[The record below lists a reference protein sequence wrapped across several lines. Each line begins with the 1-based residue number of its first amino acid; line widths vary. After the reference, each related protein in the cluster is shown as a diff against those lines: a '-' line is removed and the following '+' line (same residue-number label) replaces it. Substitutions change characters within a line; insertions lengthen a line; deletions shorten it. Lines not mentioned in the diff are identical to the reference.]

1 MFLFVVLGLLVYAD
15 ETQEQQ
21 VERLIKLLQDQNGDV
36 RKNAA
41 STLGS
46 IGEGVINAVPA
57 LVQALKDQDQDVRRN
72 AATALIRIGTPEAL
86 KAVKEYESQQ

>member
-1 MFLFVVLGLLVYAD
+1 MIINDLNTLVQA
-15 ETQEQQ
+15 
-21 VERLIKLLQDQNGDV
+21 LKDQNGDV

-46 IGEGVINAVPA
+46 IGEGAVNAVPT

-72 AATALIRIGTPEAL
+72 AATALGSIGSPEAL
-86 KAVKEYESQQ
+86 KAVKEYESRQ

>member
-1 MFLFVVLGLLVYAD
+1 MIMNDLKDVLRMTVTVFLFVSFFGLLVYAD

-41 STLGS
+41 STF
-46 IGEGVINAVPA
+46 
-57 LVQALKDQDQDVRRN
+57 
-72 AATALIRIGTPEAL
+72 
-86 KAVKEYESQQ
+86 

>member
-1 MFLFVVLGLLVYAD
+1 MIINNLKYAD

-21 VERLIKLLQDQNGDV
+21 VERLIKLLQDLNGDV

-46 IGEGVINAVPA
+46 IGEGAINAVPA
-57 LVQALKDQDQDVRRN
+57 LVQALKDQDVRRN

-86 KAVKEYESQQ
+86 KAVEEYESRQ